1 MIKIKTDLILSL
13 LITLSMLF
21 YAIRG
26 KVGALLI
33 TLFIFIFIIYL
44 IKNNK
49 IINKSFSSLY
59 AIFILIFALIFGI
72 SRNINFEFYLFIGY
86 FAAALIDECGLKG
99 KSIGGASVSEKHA
112 GFIVNNGG
120 ATCRDIVRL
129 ADLVSDT
136 VYKEKGVKIEKEMI
150 IV

>member
-33 TLFIFIFIIYL
+33 TLFTFIFIIYL

-49 IINKSFSSLY
+49 IINK
-59 AIFILIFALIFGI
+59 
-72 SRNINFEFYLFIGY
+72 
-86 FAAALIDECGLKG
+86 
-99 KSIGGASVSEKHA
+99 
-112 GFIVNNGG
+112 
-120 ATCRDIVRL
+120 
-129 ADLVSDT
+129 
-136 VYKEKGVKIEKEMI
+136 
-150 IV
+150 